1 MKSIFKLLVLLTLLL
16 TQSAFAQSA
25 KTMADD
31 TMIGRYFKA
40 YEDQP
45 KYRITTMS
53 EQMVAQSN
61 EMGMWKHPSIAR
73 IMKQVKSYQYLNF
86 DAPADFTATVIKKLD
101 AAVKKD
107 RLYQEYFKWETNG
120 TVSALIYTRGKT
132 AITEVVYITLSPKRM
147 HISCYLGN
155 NISMES
161 IKALAKNE

>member
-1 MKSIFKLLVLLTLLL
+1 MKSIFKFIVLLTLLF
-16 TQSAFAQSA
+16 TKAAYAQST
-25 KTMADD
+25 KTTADD

-40 YEDQP
+40 YANQP

-73 IMKQVKSYQYLNF
+73 IMKQVKTYQYLNF
-86 DAPADFTATVIKKLD
+86 DAPPAFSANVISRLD

-107 RLYQEYFKWETNG
+107 GLYQEYFNWETNG
-120 TVSALIYTRGKT
+120 TVSALIYTRGKA
-132 AITEVVYITLSPKRM
+132 AISEVVYITLGPKRI